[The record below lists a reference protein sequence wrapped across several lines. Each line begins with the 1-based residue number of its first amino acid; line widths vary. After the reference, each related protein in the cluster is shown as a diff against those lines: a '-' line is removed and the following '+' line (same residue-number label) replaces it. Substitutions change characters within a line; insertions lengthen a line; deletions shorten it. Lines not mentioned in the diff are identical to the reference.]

1 MVYGYLRETE
11 EEAIKTGLDKDTN
24 LPRTGL
30 DTYLKIIFPEIKDWI
45 HNKTVPNLKDK
56 NDKISKIRPDYRSET
71 LKMIIEF
78 DGLPHY
84 QNPDIILKDIE
95 KDMIY
100 KSNGYKVVRIP
111 YFIQLTKDSV
121 KVLFN
126 IDLDFELFDLSSI
139 NKNMSLGINSK
150 ATPAYLCP
158 LGIKKMAKEYIKFPK
173 HLQIDLEYLRKINND
188 NLTGLSYLEKELNK
202 LKIIY

>member
-1 MVYGYLRETE
+1 MIYGYLRETE
-11 EEAIKTGLDKDTN
+11 EEAIKAGLDKDTN

-30 DTYLKIIFPEIKDWI
+30 DTYLRIIFPEIKDWM

-56 NDKISKIRPDYRSET
+56 DNKISKIRPDYRSET
-71 LKMIIEF
+71 LKIIVEF

-95 KDMIY
+95 KDVIY

-126 IDLDFELFDLSSI
+126 VDLDFELFDLSSV

-158 LGIKKMAKEYIKFPK
+158 LGIKKMAEEYIKFPK
-173 HLQIDLEYLRKINND
+173 QLQINLEYLRKINDD

-202 LKIIY
+202 LK